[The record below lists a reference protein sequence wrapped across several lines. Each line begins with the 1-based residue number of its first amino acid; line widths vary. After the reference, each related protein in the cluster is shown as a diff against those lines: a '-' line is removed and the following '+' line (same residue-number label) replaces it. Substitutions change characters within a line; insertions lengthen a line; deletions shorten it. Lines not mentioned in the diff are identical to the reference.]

1 MILYGSLRRNAEGSL
16 LRSKTGKEETRL
28 IKGYSEQE
36 MTRIAL
42 GTHLGDVSDEVS
54 EKYRDAISFALQNG
68 IGTIDGA
75 INYRGMRGR
84 RSQDAGKVI

>member
-1 MILYGSLRRNAEGSL
+1 M
-16 LRSKTGKEETRL
+16 

-42 GTHLGDVSDEVS
+42 GTHLGDVSDKVS

-75 INYRGMRGR
+75 INDRGMRER
-84 RSQDAGKVI
+84 RSQDVGKVI